1 MGAIE
6 VSYEPEVQPPQ
17 EQTLS
22 LKERKKL
29 EKAEKKLKK
38 EKAKWKMY
46 IDFLLRHIAITT
58 SKYVHWE
65 KNEFETFKGALEKAQ
80 RLDDKD
86 QTDAKNL
93 KKLKARC
100 DILEKKKY
108 FNESDMLKKYLDMV
122 ARMRGL
128 NLVGKSFIKV
138 AKKSKLEP
146 RDPLERQSAVWK
158 CFVSP
163 GIDVTA
169 MTPQDVDSDHPGLVG
184 VCLVIGYIN
193 IPTYKLL

>member
-86 QTDAKNL
+86 QTDAK
-93 KKLKARC
+93 
-100 DILEKKKY
+100 
-108 FNESDMLKKYLDMV
+108 
-122 ARMRGL
+122 
-128 NLVGKSFIKV
+128 
-138 AKKSKLEP
+138 KSKET
-146 RDPLERQSAVWK
+146 E
-158 CFVSP
+158 
-163 GIDVTA
+163 GA
-169 MTPQDVDSDHPGLVG
+169 M
-184 VCLVIGYIN
+184 
-193 IPTYKLL
+193 